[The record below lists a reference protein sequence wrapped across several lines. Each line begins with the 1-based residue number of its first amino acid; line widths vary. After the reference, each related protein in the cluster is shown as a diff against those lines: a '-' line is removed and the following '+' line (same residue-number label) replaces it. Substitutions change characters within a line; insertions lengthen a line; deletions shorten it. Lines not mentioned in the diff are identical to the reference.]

1 MAPPPAPFS
10 AGCRPRVGVATPVAT
25 RRSAARGGGGRG
37 ARRRA
42 DGRAPVSPPPLTVR
56 ATPPPSLPPQE
67 ATRAVAWAASHL
79 YRPGDALHIL
89 HVVPRAVATATP
101 SGALFYAPPPPATAE
116 ADLACAAEAF
126 IRDHFLA
133 AAEVRGLPEGSVVVD
148 IVHERACATSVAAAI
163 VGAADDLD
171 AAAVVLLAHGRT
183 RVQELVW
190 GSVSKAVQAASG
202 RAVVLIK

>member
-1 MAPPPAPFS
+1 M
-10 AGCRPRVGVATPVAT
+10 
-25 RRSAARGGGGRG
+25 
-37 ARRRA
+37 
-42 DGRAPVSPPPLTVR
+42 
-56 ATPPPSLPPQE
+56 
-67 ATRAVAWAASHL
+67 
-79 YRPGDALHIL
+79 
-89 HVVPRAVATATP
+89 ATATP

-148 IVHERACATSVAAAI
+148 IVHERACAPSVAAAI